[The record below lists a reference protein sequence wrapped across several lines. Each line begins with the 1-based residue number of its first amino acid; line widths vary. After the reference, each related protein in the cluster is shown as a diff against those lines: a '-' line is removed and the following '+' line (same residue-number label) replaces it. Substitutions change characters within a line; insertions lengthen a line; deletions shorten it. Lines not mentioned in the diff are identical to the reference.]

1 MKEKK
6 VKMTVFSD
14 RVSLVANSQNPP
26 WIDGYRLSRPSIS
39 SQGLFQRELP
49 RCAQLS
55 LTALLARTFFFFK
68 KRNSSFILPKIQL
81 VTFTKEK
88 EKKKPNGRET
98 IVSCV
103 ARFSLSLLDK
113 RHLQLLQRI
122 FYFVVFLACAKQPC
136 WEADR
141 RRLPR
146 SCSTE
151 QRREKK
157 RERERERKHRQLYK
171 DENFPSTLDSPAR
184 SDTRGSRHYT
194 FAF

>member
-1 MKEKK
+1 M
-6 VKMTVFSD
+6 D
-14 RVSLVANSQNPP
+14 R
-26 WIDGYRLSRPSIS
+26 WLSFIPSKYIQS
-39 SQGLFQRELP
+39 
-49 RCAQLS
+49 
-55 LTALLARTFFFFK
+55 RTFSKRITKMCIAVINSIASSHFFFK
-68 KRNSSFILPKIQL
+68 KKNETRLLSFPKNSAGHFHKR
-81 VTFTKEK
+81 KR
-88 EKKKPNGRET
+88 KKNPNGRET

-122 FYFVVFLACAKQPC
+122 FYLVVFLAYAKQPC

-157 RERERERKHRQLYK
+157 KERERERERKHRQLYK